1 MVDTVIVEAET
12 PAVSAV
18 SWPAIIAGGF
28 VAAAFTLLLLALGA
42 GIGFSVI
49 SPWSGAP
56 DITTTK
62 AALVGGIYMAVTAV
76 MASALGGYI
85 TGRLRVRWTQA
96 PLDEVYFRDTAH
108 GVLAWAFATVM
119 GAALL
124 ASAAT
129 IVGSG
134 AAANPGPANANSAN
148 DITAPYLDRLFRP
161 DYAALTG
168 GTGQA
173 AAGVFAGG
181 RDLAADRDA
190 ARRIL
195 LSLRDHGRS
204 ELAGEDR
211 QYLTQMVAAR
221 TGLPPAEAA
230 APGRRRRN
238 RCARSARPGAA
249 DRHAAFL
256 LAGRRDVPRRLRR
269 RPCRHRRRRG
279 ARRPLTILQRFST
292 FPPPSPT
299 HGDSH
304 GPFYPALA
312 ARRSHSH
319 HHPAGVVLALRRF
332 RRHALQSTGGVRQD

>member
-85 TGRLRVRWTQA
+85 TGRLRVRWTRA

-221 TGLPPAEAA
+221 TGLPPAEAQRRVA
-230 APGRRRRN
+230 AVETDVRAALDQARRI
-238 RCARSARPGAA
+238 AMQLSFWLVAAMFLGAFAAGLAATEGGAA
-249 DRHAAFL
+249 RD
-256 LAGRRDVPRRLRR
+256 GR
-269 RPCRHRRRRG
+269 
-279 ARRPLTILQRFST
+279 
-292 FPPPSPT
+292 
-299 HGDSH
+299 
-304 GPFYPALA
+304 
-312 ARRSHSH
+312 
-319 HHPAGVVLALRRF
+319 
-332 RRHALQSTGGVRQD
+332 

>member
-85 TGRLRVRWTQA
+85 TGRLRVRWTRA

-129 IVGSG
+129 IVGGG
-134 AAANPGPANANSAN
+134 AAANPGPIATGSN
-148 DITAPYLDRLFRP
+148 DIMAPYLDRLFRP

-181 RDLAADRDA
+181 RDLAADREA

-195 LSLRDHGRS
+195 LSLRYHGRS
-204 ELAGEDR
+204 ELAGDDR

-221 TGLPPAEAA
+221 TGLAPAEAQRRVA
-230 APGRRRRN
+230 AVETDVRAALDQARRI
-238 RCARSARPGAA
+238 ALQLSFWLVAAMFLGAFAAGLAATEGGAA
-249 DRHAAFL
+249 RD
-256 LAGRRDVPRRLRR
+256 GR
-269 RPCRHRRRRG
+269 
-279 ARRPLTILQRFST
+279 
-292 FPPPSPT
+292 
-299 HGDSH
+299 
-304 GPFYPALA
+304 
-312 ARRSHSH
+312 
-319 HHPAGVVLALRRF
+319 
-332 RRHALQSTGGVRQD
+332 

>member
-1 MVDTVIVEAET
+1 
-12 PAVSAV
+12 
-18 SWPAIIAGGF
+18 
-28 VAAAFTLLLLALGA
+28 LGA

-62 AALVGGIYMAVTAV
+62 AALVGGIYMAVTAI

-85 TGRLRVRWTQA
+85 TGRLRARWTRA

-134 AAANPGPANANSAN
+134 AAANPGPTNANSAN

-195 LSLRDHGRS
+195 LSLRDHSRS

-221 TGLPPAEAA
+221 TGLAPAEAQRRVA
-230 APGRRRRN
+230 AVEADARLALDQARRI
-238 RCARSARPGAA
+238 AMQLSFWLVAAMFLGAFAAGLAATEGGAA
-249 DRHAAFL
+249 RD
-256 LAGRRDVPRRLRR
+256 GR
-269 RPCRHRRRRG
+269 
-279 ARRPLTILQRFST
+279 
-292 FPPPSPT
+292 
-299 HGDSH
+299 
-304 GPFYPALA
+304 
-312 ARRSHSH
+312 
-319 HHPAGVVLALRRF
+319 
-332 RRHALQSTGGVRQD
+332 

>member
-49 SPWSGAP
+49 SPWSGAS

-85 TGRLRVRWTQA
+85 AGRLRVRWTRA

-221 TGLPPAEAA
+221 TGLPPAEAQRRVA
-230 APGRRRRN
+230 AVETDVRAALDQARRI
-238 RCARSARPGAA
+238 AMQLSFWLVAAMFLGAFAAGLAATEGGAA
-249 DRHAAFL
+249 RD
-256 LAGRRDVPRRLRR
+256 GR
-269 RPCRHRRRRG
+269 
-279 ARRPLTILQRFST
+279 
-292 FPPPSPT
+292 
-299 HGDSH
+299 
-304 GPFYPALA
+304 
-312 ARRSHSH
+312 
-319 HHPAGVVLALRRF
+319 
-332 RRHALQSTGGVRQD
+332 

>member
-1 MVDTVIVEAET
+1 MVDTVIVEAES
-12 PAVSAV
+12 PPVSAV

-28 VAAAFTLLLLALGA
+28 VAAAMTLVLLALGA

-85 TGRLRVRWTQA
+85 TGRLRVRWTSA

-129 IVGSG
+129 IIGGG

-221 TGLPPAEAA
+221 TGLPPAEAQRRVA
-230 APGRRRRN
+230 AVETDVRAALDQARRI
-238 RCARSARPGAA
+238 AMQLSFWLVAAMFLGAFAAGLAATEGGAA
-249 DRHAAFL
+249 RD
-256 LAGRRDVPRRLRR
+256 GR
-269 RPCRHRRRRG
+269 
-279 ARRPLTILQRFST
+279 
-292 FPPPSPT
+292 
-299 HGDSH
+299 
-304 GPFYPALA
+304 
-312 ARRSHSH
+312 
-319 HHPAGVVLALRRF
+319 
-332 RRHALQSTGGVRQD
+332 

>member
-1 MVDTVIVEAET
+1 
-12 PAVSAV
+12 
-18 SWPAIIAGGF
+18 
-28 VAAAFTLLLLALGA
+28 
-42 GIGFSVI
+42 VI

-85 TGRLRVRWTQA
+85 TGRLRVRWTRA

-134 AAANPGPANANSAN
+134 VAANPGPTSANSAN
-148 DITAPYLDRLFRP
+148 DITAPYLDRRFRP

-168 GTGQA
+168 GTGQQ
-173 AAGVFAGG
+173 AAGVFAAG
-181 RDLAADRDA
+181 RDLAADREA

-211 QYLTQMVAAR
+211 QYLT
-221 TGLPPAEAA
+221 
-230 APGRRRRN
+230 
-238 RCARSARPGAA
+238 
-249 DRHAAFL
+249 
-256 LAGRRDVPRRLRR
+256 
-269 RPCRHRRRRG
+269 
-279 ARRPLTILQRFST
+279 
-292 FPPPSPT
+292 
-299 HGDSH
+299 
-304 GPFYPALA
+304 
-312 ARRSHSH
+312 
-319 HHPAGVVLALRRF
+319 
-332 RRHALQSTGGVRQD
+332 

>member
-1 MVDTVIVEAET
+1 MVDTVIVEAEA

-49 SPWSGAP
+49 SPWSGAS

-85 TGRLRVRWTQA
+85 AGRLRVRWTQA

-221 TGLPPAEAA
+221 TGLPPAEAQRRVA
-230 APGRRRRN
+230 AVETDVRAALDQARRI
-238 RCARSARPGAA
+238 AMQLSFWLVAAMFLGAFAAGLAATEGGAA
-249 DRHAAFL
+249 RD
-256 LAGRRDVPRRLRR
+256 GR
-269 RPCRHRRRRG
+269 
-279 ARRPLTILQRFST
+279 
-292 FPPPSPT
+292 
-299 HGDSH
+299 
-304 GPFYPALA
+304 
-312 ARRSHSH
+312 
-319 HHPAGVVLALRRF
+319 
-332 RRHALQSTGGVRQD
+332 